1 MSDQILSQEEIDALL
16 SAMDSGEV
24 VLEDE
29 EKQDAEVKAYD
40 LTSKGVML
48 REQFYALEQVY
59 EKFGSLSRHSI
70 SSSLQRAFEVDF
82 VSTEIIKFG
91 DFLKAFSNPTSFNIF
106 SVEPLIGSALLVI
119 EPDLVFSLVD
129 CMFGG
134 TGRPLT
140 QERDFTL
147 IEQRMMRKFS
157 EEVLENYEK
166 AWGIVYNVKLAIK
179 KTETKCEF
187 VHMVPPNDLVLVTVF
202 SISGEEFS
210 GNIHFCLSY
219 LMLEPIKETLSSRY
233 VQDDELSN
241 TWDMQ
246 LRKLLRKTRVGVV
259 AELGRT
265 ESHTFRDLLNFRE
278 GDIIKLNRGPQDP
291 VVVMVEAVPKYEGFP
306 GVVKGNRAVQISQLF
321 RQRGGS

>member
-24 VLEDE
+24 ILEGE
-29 EKQDAEVKAYD
+29 EKQDAEVQTYD

-59 EKFGSLSRHSI
+59 EKFGSLTRHSI
-70 SSSLQRAFEVDF
+70 SSSLQKTFEVDF

-106 SVEPLIGSALLVI
+106 NMEPLIGSALMVI

-134 TGRPLT
+134 TGRPLN
-140 QERDFTL
+140 QEREFTL

-157 EEVLENYEK
+157 EEILEDFEK
-166 AWGIVYNVKLAIK
+166 AWGTVYNVKVILK

-202 SISGEEFS
+202 SINGEEFS

-233 VQDDELSN
+233 VQDDELRN

-246 LRKLLRKTRVGVV
+246 LRKLLRKTRVGLV
-259 AELGRT
+259 AELGNS
-265 ESHTFRDLLNFRE
+265 ESHTFRDLLSFRK
-278 GDIIKLNRGPQDP
+278 GDIIRLNRGPQDP
-291 VVVMVEAVPKYEGFP
+291 VLVMVEAVPKYRGFP
-306 GVVKGNRAVQISQLF
+306 GVVKGNRAVQISELF
-321 RQRGGS
+321 RQKGDS